1 MTYIKEESTRST
13 GGNQGEPIKYTLYIS
28 TAKGKR
34 RKWAGERETLKDI
47 DILIQQNYLNK
58 EFIYIS
64 ANIVVDYIDGNAL
77 IERRY
82 KKV

>member
-1 MTYIKEESTRST
+1 MAYIKEESTRST
-13 GGNQGEPIKYTLYIS
+13 GGNKGEPIKYTLYIS

-64 ANIVVDYIDGNAL
+64 ANIVVEYIDGNAL

-82 KKV
+82 KKI